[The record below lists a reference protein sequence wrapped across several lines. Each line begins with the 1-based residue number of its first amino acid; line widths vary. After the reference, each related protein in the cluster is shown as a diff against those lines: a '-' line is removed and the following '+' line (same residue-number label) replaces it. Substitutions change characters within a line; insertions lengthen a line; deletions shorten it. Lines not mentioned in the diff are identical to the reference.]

1 MKATQINLCR
11 LFRFSAVCSGGCL
24 SLQLF
29 LSENAFGFKIVYI
42 FALDNGVTI
51 ACGGG

>member
-11 LFRFSAVCSGGCL
+11 LFVSFAVRSGVFVPSIILPECAL
-24 SLQLF
+24 
-29 LSENAFGFKIVYI
+29 EFKKLYI